1 MYIYSL
7 ETFNIPEVSANSK
20 NKLKNVQPWSKPEK
34 HGHYVT
40 KIELGGAWSGQGNL
54 FMKGSTF
61 NDAAKGKI
69 AINVMIAD
77 LLNRH
82 AYRPAFSADLRLWIQ
97 NNE

>member
-1 MYIYSL
+1 MYVYGLHTSS
-7 ETFNIPEVSANSK
+7 NIIDTIK
-20 NKLKNVQPWSKPEK
+20 NALSSVLKDVRISSKPEK

-82 AYRPAFSADLRLWIQ
+82 AYRPAFSADLRLGYKI
-97 NNE
+97 